1 MAHAHGEG
9 GEGEI
14 GAGLEV
20 VAEVAEGG
28 EVGAGGFGVFFE
40 GGDGH
45 EAVDLEAVEGE
56 EVVELG
62 GEVGGGEA
70 VFGGFGGDVD
80 F

>member
-1 MAHAHGEG
+1 M
-9 GEGEI
+9 
-14 GAGLEV
+14 GAGLKV
-20 VAEVAEGG
+20 VAEMAEGG
-28 EVGAGGFGVFFE
+28 EVGAGGFGIFLE

-45 EAVDLEAVEGE
+45 EALDLEAVEGE

-62 GEVGGGEA
+62 VEFVGGEA